1 MKFRSFFF
9 ALSAACMAAF
19 MAGVPASAQE
29 TNYDESKVPAY
40 VLPDPLVMNNGKT
53 VKSARQWT
61 RKRAPEIVE
70 TFADQMYGHIP
81 ARPEGLHFKVLSR
94 ETVYGGAA
102 ERKVVRAFLDKG
114 EEHWFDILLHIPL
127 GAAKPVPAFAGI
139 NFYGNELTYNG
150 RSESSWEYEFVV
162 KSGFCV
168 ATAWR
173 DEIEPDDPKNTE
185 KGVRSWYNKGGDWG
199 AISAWA
205 WALSRIM
212 DYLETDPAVD
222 ASKVAVIGHSRL
234 GKTAM
239 WAGANDKRFAMMV
252 SNDSG
257 CCGAAISRRAF
268 GETFQVIATNFPHWF
283 CPDFQKYKGHEADF
297 PGDQNCLAATFAPR
311 PFYVAS
317 ATEDQWADPKG
328 EWTCAKSL
336 TPVYALFG
344 KKGLALDT
352 MPAPDTPDMSGSVGY
367 HIRTGGHAIT
377 KYDWGNYIAFAKRHL
392 VK

>member
-9 ALSAACMAAF
+9 ALSAACMAAL

-40 VLPDPLVMNNGKT
+40 VLPDPLVMNNGKI

-81 ARPEGLHFKVLSR
+81 ARPAGLHFKVLSR

-114 EEHWFDILLHIPL
+114 EEHWFDILIHLPA
-127 GAAKPVPAFAGI
+127 GATKPVPAFAGI
-139 NFYGNELTYNG
+139 NFYGNEATITG
-150 RSESSWEYEFVV
+150 RSIGSWPYEYIV

-173 DEIEPDDPKNTE
+173 DEIEPDDPKNTD

-205 WALSRIM
+205 WALSRIL
-212 DYLETDPAVD
+212 DYFETDPAVD

-239 WAGANDKRFAMMV
+239 WAGACDPRFALVV

-268 GETFQVIATNFPHWF
+268 GETFEVIASRFPHWF
-283 CPDFQKYKGHEADF
+283 CKNFQKYKGRENDF

-328 EWTCAKSL
+328 EWICAKSL

-344 KKGLALDT
+344 KKGLGKDT
-352 MPAPDTPDMSGSVGY
+352 MPAPDTPDMDGSVGY
-367 HIRTGGHAIT
+367 HIRTGGHALSD
-377 KYDWGNYIAFAKRHL
+377 YDWQNYLAFAKRHL